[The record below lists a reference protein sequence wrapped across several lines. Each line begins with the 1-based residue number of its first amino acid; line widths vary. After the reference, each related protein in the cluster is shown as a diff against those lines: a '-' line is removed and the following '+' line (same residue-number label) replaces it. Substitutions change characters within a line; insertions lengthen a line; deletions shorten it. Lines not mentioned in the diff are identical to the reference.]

1 MVPSHPNL
9 RLPKTLLD
17 QLGDPSGEPDS
28 WTRYPFLNSTLRLDT
43 TRGRNSLHRPKVSRK
58 VARKQDRD
66 EKKRRKAIYFSS
78 LVTDAK
84 RVAPSPRLQ
93 SPPPKRTKVTGL
105 PLPQSP
111 SSLRPG
117 KIPPKLGARSD
128 SPTRPR
134 SQRDEDED
142 RYIAFLEEKLGSRKG
157 PKKSAGYAKE
167 IENDG
172 LGGR

>member
-1 MVPSHPNL
+1 M
-9 RLPKTLLD
+9 
-17 QLGDPSGEPDS
+17 
-28 WTRYPFLNSTLRLDT
+28 RLDT
-43 TRGRNSLHRPKVSRK
+43 TRRGRSSLHRPKVSRK
-58 VARKQDRD
+58 DARKQDRE
-66 EKKRRKAIYFSS
+66 EKKRRKAKYFSS
-78 LVTDAK
+78 LVTDVK

-93 SPPPKRTKVTGL
+93 SPPPKRTKVTEL
-105 PLPQSP
+105 PLPQSS

-117 KIPPKLGARSD
+117 KIPPKLGTYPD
-128 SPTRPR
+128 LPTLPR

-157 PKKSAGYAKE
+157 QNKGANYAKE

>member
-1 MVPSHPNL
+1 M
-9 RLPKTLLD
+9 
-17 QLGDPSGEPDS
+17 
-28 WTRYPFLNSTLRLDT
+28 LRLDNT
-43 TRGRNSLHRPKVSRK
+43 RRGRSSLHRPKVSRK
-58 VARKQDRD
+58 DARKQDRE
-66 EKKRRKAIYFSS
+66 EKKRRKAKHFSS

-84 RVAPSPRLQ
+84 RVAPSPRLP
-93 SPPPKRTKVTGL
+93 SPPPKRTKVTEL
-105 PLPQSP
+105 PRPQSS

-117 KIPPKLGARSD
+117 KTPPKLRARPD
-128 SPTRPR
+128 SPTLPR

-157 PKKSAGYAKE
+157 PKKGAGYAKE